1 MYKDREKQKE
11 ANRLAKRKQRGYDV
25 KGMTKDSYQQLLGIE
40 RGKKLDRFVS
50 KGANLEKLQR
60 ICGSLGKYAEDVWLG
75 ELNLKTIGSV
85 IGTKPGLHGKGG

>member
-1 MYKDREKQKE
+1 MYKDREKQREYNK
-11 ANRLAKRKQRGYDV
+11 KRMAAVRGNT
-25 KGMTKDSYQQLLGIE
+25 KGIKVTHDYQQLLGVE
-40 RGKKLDRFVS
+40 RGKRLDSFVS

-60 ICGSLGKYAEDVWLG
+60 ICGSLGKYAEDIWLG